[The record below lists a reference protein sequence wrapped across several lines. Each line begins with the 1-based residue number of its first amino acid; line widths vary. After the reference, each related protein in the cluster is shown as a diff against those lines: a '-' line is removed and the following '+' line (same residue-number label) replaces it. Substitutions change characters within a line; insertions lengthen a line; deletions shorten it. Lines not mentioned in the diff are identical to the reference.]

1 MTPEFESEKSYRAT
15 VDSVNDGDTL
25 NVTFADGS
33 TGELRVIGVDTP
45 ETPANEQ
52 FERTQEWEGIT
63 DLEYLTDWGTEAS
76 RFAKDELVGRE
87 VRASFDPNEPIRD
100 EFDRLLA
107 YVEYDRPPADRTASP
122 DGEGSGSETGNG
134 EFDDGTESGP
144 RTGDDR
150 GEQALYNR
158 VLVEAG
164 YARVY
169 DSGFERH
176 DELWR
181 AEQAARAAGRGVW
194 VESDIESVPE
204 IRDRPVEELFF
215 PEAVS
220 VETDTGSIDGNRV
233 PVVAEPSATRTEPEG
248 ATESGEEKG
257 DGRSASEGD
266 GEEREEDGS
275 ANGSDESNGGTGE
288 TIALV
293 GIDAPAN
300 VALIGGL
307 LVDEAYEAGEGFA
320 VDASGYG
327 NFPFMTNC
335 IDALT
340 DRAGKV
346 LIDGGHGQFDAEYAL
361 SAEEMAYYKRYLEG
375 QDVGLEQNNDL
386 SEEFLDR
393 GRALLLTPPP
403 EPFSEAE
410 RALLAA
416 FAERGGA
423 VVLLGSADA
432 STSAREHL
440 NELASALGSDLR
452 VGPGVRDSE
461 RNLDDDRSLPVTS
474 AFDASFGLFSAYT
487 PGEGSSDRG
496 PGPGTSPGRG
506 PSPDPDPGP
515 DRPSQDAVLAI
526 EEIAPDAPGD
536 ERANLAEESV
546 TLANRGGRTVA
557 LAGWSVKDETNHVY
571 EFPDGFELAPGE
583 RVTIHTGE
591 GNDSASDL
599 YWGSGNPVW
608 NNSGDT
614 IVLRDREG
622 TVRAHRSY

>member
-15 VDSVNDGDTL
+15 VDSVDDGDTL

-45 ETPANEQ
+45 ETPANER

-63 DLEYLTDWGTEAS
+63 DLEYLTDWGTNAS
-76 RFAKDELVGRE
+76 RFAKNELVGRE

-107 YVEYDRPPADRTASP
+107 YVEYGRPPADGTASP
-122 DGEGSGSETGNG
+122 KGEGPGSETDNG
-134 EFDDGTESGP
+134 EPNDGTESGP
-144 RTGDDR
+144 ATGNDR
-150 GEQALYNR
+150 GERALYNR
-158 VLVEAG
+158 VLIEAG

-169 DSGFERH
+169 GSGFERH

-194 VESDIESVPE
+194 AKSNIETVPE

-215 PEAVS
+215 PGAVS
-220 VETDTGSIDGNRV
+220 VETDTGPIDGSRV
-233 PVVAEPSATRTEPEG
+233 PVVAEPSATRAEPEG
-248 ATESGEEKG
+248 ATESDEEKG
-257 DGRSASEGD
+257 
-266 GEEREEDGS
+266 EERS
-275 ANGSDESNGGTGE
+275 ANGSDESNGEADE

-293 GIDAPAN
+293 GIDASAN

-307 LVDEAYEAGEGFA
+307 LVDEAYEASEGFA
-320 VDASGYG
+320 VDTSGYG
-327 NFPFMTNC
+327 NFPFVTNC

-340 DRAGKV
+340 DRAGEV

-375 QDVGLEQNNDL
+375 QDIGLEQHNDL
-386 SEEFLDR
+386 LEEFLDR

-403 EPFSEAE
+403 EPFTEE
-410 RALLAA
+410 EQALLAA

-432 STSAREHL
+432 SASAREHL

-487 PGEGSSDRG
+487 PGDGNGDRG
-496 PGPGTSPGRG
+496 PGPGTSPGR
-506 PSPDPDPGP
+506 SPDPDPGP
-515 DRPSQDAVLAI
+515 DRPSQDAALAV

-536 ERANLAEESV
+536 ERANLAEESI
-546 TLANRGGRTVA
+546 TLANRGERTVA
-557 LAGWSVKDETNHVY
+557 LAGWSVEDEANHVY
-571 EFPDGFELAPGE
+571 EFPDGFELAPGQ

-591 GNDSASDL
+591 GSDSASDL
-599 YWGSGNPVW
+599 YWGSGNPIW

-622 TVRAHRSY
+622 TVRARRSY